1 MSHGQKRK
9 SRSRKSLG
17 ESRKSKSSSIVR
29 AGSKR
34 KHASARKASNREALS
49 SRRSARHPSAK
60 ARLST
65 TRPKFTRTDRKSL
78 DDFELSKNAGEAAE
92 ALIKEFGAKIVF
104 MSGRRTLSEQ
114 ANAMAVNVVK
124 ERQYIV
130 KTYADTAERA
140 ELQKWVDDHP
150 EAKTKEAIAKGLLT
164 AMESWTPEQYVTSPT
179 T

>member
-1 MSHGQKRK
+1 
-9 SRSRKSLG
+9 
-17 ESRKSKSSSIVR
+17 
-29 AGSKR
+29 
-34 KHASARKASNREALS
+34 
-49 SRRSARHPSAK
+49 
-60 ARLST
+60 
-65 TRPKFTRTDRKSL
+65 
-78 DDFELSKNAGEAAE
+78 
-92 ALIKEFGAKIVF
+92 

-164 AMESWTPEQYVTSPT
+164 AMESWTPEQIRRITYHVTGDAFDIAPVGGDDGKEDKGLHAKTAALRQVSGQGSRSSNLASPSET
-179 T
+179 VVSTG